1 MENLVIMK
9 EQQAVTTSLQVAET
23 FEKRHDAILR
33 DLDNLKASID
43 ESPQNWGDLFWE
55 DTYTHPQ
62 NKQPYRM
69 IFMNRDGFTLLAM
82 GFTGKEV
89 LRFKLAYINAFNAME
104 RVVHAPMSMEDIMIS
119 TLETQKQLKIE
130 VRDIKDDVHQLK
142 EEQPIAPY
150 PLLKMDTARKRKVIE
165 VLGGKKSNAYR
176 TISKRVFSEAG
187 RDFKEFFGIPRYDM
201 LPKKHAE
208 QGLDYW
214 NDWEPCTNTKMEIKE
229 FNSQI
234 ALEV

>member
-1 MENLVIMK
+1 MNDLIIMK
-9 EQQAVTTSLQVAET
+9 NQQAVTTSLNIANDFDKEHHNVIKAAESLKKDVVNFNEMF
-23 FEKRHDAILR
+23 FEGSEPDSYGRPRKV
-33 DLDNLKASID
+33 
-43 ESPQNWGDLFWE
+43 
-55 DTYTHPQ
+55 Y
-62 NKQPYRM
+62 Y
-69 IFMNRDGFTLLAM
+69 MNRDGFTLLVM
-82 GFTGKEV
+82 GFTGSKSLE
-89 LRFKLAYINAFNAME
+89 FKLKYINAFNEME

>member
-1 MENLVIMK
+1 MNDLIIMK
-9 EQQAVTTSLQVAET
+9 NQQAVTTSLNIANDFDKEHHNVIKAAESLKKDVVNFNEMF
-23 FEKRHDAILR
+23 FEGSEPDSYGRPRKV
-33 DLDNLKASID
+33 
-43 ESPQNWGDLFWE
+43 
-55 DTYTHPQ
+55 Y
-62 NKQPYRM
+62 Y
-69 IFMNRDGFTLLAM
+69 MNRDGFTLLVM
-82 GFTGKEV
+82 GFTGSKSLE
-89 LRFKLAYINAFNAME
+89 FKLKYINAFNEME
-104 RVVHAPMSMEDIMIS
+104 KSLKTPMTIEDIMIA
-119 TLETQKQLKIE
+119 TIETQKQLKAE
-130 VRDIKDDVHQLK
+130 VNVIKDDVTMLK

>member
-1 MENLVIMK
+1 MNDLIIMK
-9 EQQAVTTSLQVAET
+9 NQQAVTTSLNIANDFDKEHHNVIKAAESLNKDVVNFNEMF
-23 FEKRHDAILR
+23 FEGSEPDSYGRPRKV
-33 DLDNLKASID
+33 
-43 ESPQNWGDLFWE
+43 
-55 DTYTHPQ
+55 Y
-62 NKQPYRM
+62 Y
-69 IFMNRDGFTLLAM
+69 MNRDGFTLLVM
-82 GFTGKEV
+82 GFTGSKSLE
-89 LRFKLAYINAFNAME
+89 FKLKYINAFNEME

>member
-9 EQQAVTTSLQVAET
+9 EQQAVTTSLQVAER
-23 FEKRHDAILR
+23 FEKRHDNILR
-33 DLDNLKASID
+33 DVEALKEDVLNFEEMFFEGD
-43 ESPQNWGDLFWE
+43 EPDSYNRPRKI
-55 DTYTHPQ
+55 Y
-62 NKQPYRM
+62 Y
-69 IFMNRDGFTLLAM
+69 MNRDGFTLLAM
-82 GFTGKEV
+82 GFTGKEA
-89 LRFKLAYINAFNAME
+89 LRFKLDYINAFNVME
-104 RVVHAPMSMEDIMIS
+104 RVVRAPMSMEDIMIS

-130 VRDIKDDVHQLK
+130 VSDIKDDVHQLK

-176 TISKRVFSEAG
+176 QMSKRVFSEAG

>member
-9 EQQAVTTSLQVAET
+9 EQQAVTTSLQVAER
-23 FEKRHDAILR
+23 FEKRHDNILR
-33 DLDNLKASID
+33 DVEALKEDVLNFEEMFFEGD
-43 ESPQNWGDLFWE
+43 EPDSYNRPRKI
-55 DTYTHPQ
+55 Y
-62 NKQPYRM
+62 Y
-69 IFMNRDGFTLLAM
+69 MNRDGFTLLAM
-82 GFTGKEV
+82 GFTGKEA
-89 LRFKLAYINAFNAME
+89 LRFKLDYINAFNVME
-104 RVVHAPMSMEDIMIS
+104 RVVRAPMSMEDIMIS

-130 VRDIKDDVHQLK
+130 VSDIKDDVHQLK

-150 PLLKMDTARKRKVIE
+150 PLLRMDTARKHKVIE

-176 TISKRVFSEAG
+176 QMSKRVFSEAG